1 MNYSAARIIDN
12 QLALKHS
19 ALYPYFKEKVSN
31 NDNPAL
37 YQYLVYENANGVPE
51 VVGIPW
57 ILESTYKSIKGRV
70 MVITIQNWSEAE
82 RENYV
87 TFLSNMG
94 ATYIMTE
101 KTNNKLYYSDYLL
114 VGIVYKLFFFSGII
128 TCQQTYLHSEMKNM
142 LLIRTSSDIITI
154 KCRSY

>member
-1 MNYSAARIIDN
+1 MINPVDGDIVDFHLVQDGIFGNDRKGVKILSGAMNYSAARIIDN

-51 VVGIPW
+51 AVGIPW

-94 ATYIMTE
+94 ATYIMTA
-101 KTNNKLYYSDYLL
+101 K
-114 VGIVYKLFFFSGII
+114 YK
-128 TCQQTYLHSEMKNM
+128 
-142 LLIRTSSDIITI
+142 
-154 KCRSY
+154 

>member
-1 MNYSAARIIDN
+1 MINPVDGDIVDFHLVQDGIFGNDRKGVKILSGAMNYAAARIIDN

-101 KTNNKLYYSDYLL
+101 KDK
-114 VGIVYKLFFFSGII
+114 
-128 TCQQTYLHSEMKNM
+128 
-142 LLIRTSSDIITI
+142 
-154 KCRSY
+154 